1 MMEEKVKEELIK
13 RAAEGRITCPEARA
27 IAEDLG
33 VSYSEVGRAANELKI
48 KIKDC
53 ELGCF

>member
-1 MMEEKVKEELIK
+1 MEEKVKEEVDK
-13 RAAEGRITCPEARA
+13 RAVDGRISCPEARR

-33 VSYSEVGRAANELKI
+33 VTYAEVGRAANELKV

>member
-1 MMEEKVKEELIK
+1 MEEKVKEEIEK
-13 RAAEGRITCPEARA
+13 KAVDGRISCHEARG

-33 VSYSEVGRAANELKI
+33 VTYSEVGRAANELRV